1 MPQKVKAKKLIQKII
16 TTIVLAA
23 IVAAIGSMY
32 NSNAYAQTDS
42 SGSGTTDTPPADN
55 SQQSNQGS
63 PDQGNQG
70 SGNDA
75 LGHLILKGGCYALI
89 KLPECLALQAHVK

>member
-1 MPQKVKAKKLIQKII
+1 MQHGFKHEFR
-16 TTIVLAA
+16 
-23 IVAAIGSMY
+23 S
-32 NSNAYAQTDS
+32 AQIDS
-42 SGSGTTDTPPADN
+42 SGSGITDTPPADN

-89 KLPECLALQAHVK
+89 KLPECLDLQAHVK